1 MRLPMAAAAEPAPA
15 PGKLDPADVVGE
27 LDEELVCTLCRDVLR
42 QPHSCQAGHSFCK
55 DCIAEWL
62 GRSRTCPIDRAVLGG
77 VETLTRQRPLENM
90 ISRLTVRCPH
100 HGREDGRPAK
110 RPRRSQ
116 PDDGPSEPQA
126 GDGSDGDGC
135 GWTGKLSERAAHLA
149 DECEFA
155 RKLCTHQGCGQRVPV
170 AEVAAHAVAC
180 EYRPVACEHCG
191 QSRQARA
198 LNIHK
203 NVCPRAP
210 VDCPYKG
217 CGCSARVLRGGINQH
232 LTEFAREHAK
242 MTAEKL
248 TLLATKVEHKMTW
261 TVGGI
266 AAKARAGDKVHSP
279 ELTLD
284 VGSPV
289 DLGVYVKFTTHDD
302 EQYIGVFVGV
312 CSGQAHLMPLNAGGT
327 KIAVEATTAVRGQ
340 YGLVDNKSTR
350 LNHGALDTTYHGKIK
365 LLKVNDFVGDSITIT
380 VDWMIERKGTTF
392 TTA

>member
-1 MRLPMAAAAEPAPA
+1 MLAAAQLGGMHRRDRVSHGAPGRAGGRAGRRRAANESKSDRKAKQTRFRGTFATHSFERGFAPVITRLPMAAAAEPAPA

-248 TLLATKVEHKMTW
+248 TLLATKVEHKMTRQW
-261 TVGGI
+261 
-266 AAKARAGDKVHSP
+266 AASRPRRARA
-279 ELTLD
+279 T
-284 VGSPV
+284 
-289 DLGVYVKFTTHDD
+289 
-302 EQYIGVFVGV
+302 
-312 CSGQAHLMPLNAGGT
+312 
-327 KIAVEATTAVRGQ
+327 R
-340 YGLVDNKSTR
+340 STPR
-350 LNHGALDTTYHGKIK
+350 
-365 LLKVNDFVGDSITIT
+365 S
-380 VDWMIERKGTTF
+380 
-392 TTA
+392 